1 MKKIKILLATGMV
14 CLFSACATSPNQPNV
29 SAPQPKPTER
39 LTYLKEGDSFPVVS
53 VVDINNETIALNNA
67 GQKKL
72 IILFATWCS
81 DSQRF
86 VKQLNA
92 SPLIKANNIKI
103 IGIGRNESKESLA
116 TFAQD
121 FSINYSLVPD
131 ENRDIYNQVANV
143 GIPRII
149 LIDEQNI
156 IVKTIIGESANTIEE
171 VVW

>member
-29 SAPQPKPTER
+29 STPQPKPTER
-39 LTYLKEGDSFPVVS
+39 LTYLKE
-53 VVDINNETIALNNA
+53 VDINNETIALNNA
-67 GQKKL
+67 GEKKL